1 MNGEN
6 LPLVTD
12 EPIEFEEKPLEVQ
25 DFKKCTNHSRG
36 IYRINLKLIKKDQK
50 TRPQKKKHE

>member
-25 DFKKCTNHSRG
+25 DFKIPIILEES
-36 IYRINLKLIKKDQK
+36 I
-50 TRPQKKKHE
+50 E